1 MACDELKHI
10 FSLFFF
16 FFSHLLGFFIP
27 LRPHHHRGTA
37 TILIPL
43 YQKEKTFENV

>member
-1 MACDELKHI
+1 MACDELKQI

-16 FFSHLLGFFIP
+16 FFSQLLGFSFHSAP
-27 LRPHHHRGTA
+27 TTTA